1 MNRIKILQNPVN
13 FFNCMASKMLSIISI
28 ISFRQWWSNNSTM
41 ITVVWNETFLK
52 SEFVHKKHLIT
63 LKINIIYLDCSIW
76 NLDGVLYLS
85 TLERNIQIFCNSIL
99 KHVTVSQNTIEVNY
113 TWINKIGIKYF
124 EIKFNW
130 EYLLSWKN
138 IKHIPM

>member
-138 IKHIPM
+138 IKLIPM